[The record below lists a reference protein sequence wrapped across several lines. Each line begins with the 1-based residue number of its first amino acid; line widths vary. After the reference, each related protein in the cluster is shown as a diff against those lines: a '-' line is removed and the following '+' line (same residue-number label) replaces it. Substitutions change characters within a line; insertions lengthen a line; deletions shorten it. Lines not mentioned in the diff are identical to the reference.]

1 MSVNSGVV
9 ELCGSGSPGSEEA
22 TAAASLAAAGV
33 DVLFFFRH
41 GRSYHRRL
49 SSGILF
55 AGFFKFTERHTAE
68 NLKTELLK
76 VVNDWAISNKIV
88 AVVTDNA
95 ANIQAAVRLAGFE
108 HVSCF
113 AHSLNLVVQNALKT
127 TDPLKVK
134 VKHIVEY
141 FHRRTVASEKLE
153 SLQLQMRP
161 DNSPLKLKNDVV
173 TRWNSTFYMCNRLC
187 ELQEPLEAAIAV
199 LHNPVVSLSAD
210 ERVILKEVS
219 SALKPFDAVTSEVSA
234 KKSVTISKVIML
246 SRGLMSA
253 CQKIQAGLSTEQA
266 NALMKQLIEGL
277 LDTLRARRN

>member
-1 MSVNSGVV
+1 M
-9 ELCGSGSPGSEEA
+9 
-22 TAAASLAAAGV
+22 
-33 DVLFFFRH
+33 
-41 GRSYHRRL
+41 
-49 SSGILF
+49 
-55 AGFFKFTERHTAE
+55 
-68 NLKTELLK
+68 
-76 VVNDWAISNKIV
+76 
-88 AVVTDNA
+88 
-95 ANIQAAVRLAGFE
+95 
-108 HVSCF
+108 
-113 AHSLNLVVQNALKT
+113 
-127 TDPLKVK
+127 
-134 VKHIVEY
+134 EY
-141 FHRRTVASEKLE
+141 FHRSTVASEKLE

-210 ERVILKEVS
+210 ERVILKEVT

-234 KKSVTISKVIML
+234 EKSVTISKVIML